1 MRICTSKPHL
11 IQLAYSFRGVAS
23 EITLREKYESLG
35 RFFTGKALE
44 SRQFSKPATMN
55 GTHQFKTAIL
65 PVDAQKIG
73 KVKATPHADDLL
85 DSLDIELD
93 SESQDGTNLAYAA
106 EQLRTS
112 DIPVAFPTETV
123 YGLGADA
130 TRSAAVL
137 GIYKAKQ
144 RPADN
149 PLIVHFASLKQ
160 LRDLLRLGSDSS
172 PSSTLDTC
180 EGSQDPIP
188 KIYHPLISRFWPGPL
203 TIILPNPPNS
213 PLAPEVTAG
222 LSTFGARIPR
232 HVLALSL
239 IQQAGTP
246 VAAPSANASTK
257 PSPTAAE
264 HVAHD
269 LNGRIETIV
278 DGGPC
283 DVGVESTVVDGLSD
297 PPLVLRPGGVSIEQ
311 LRQCQGWERCEIGY
325 KNSAEGGGKPKAPG
339 MKYRH
344 YSPKATVV
352 LYEAG
357 RDPPAKMELV
367 EQGGKAGAI
376 GVIATRNWRIAE
388 GHGLVTTGE
397 NVLGAKLTNGIHLH
411 DGKPHGFAGLVE
423 SLKTLPSPRASMR
436 SQTLLYNDTSI
447 RLLEI
452 GLGIETSSIARG
464 IFAALRELDR
474 EGVSTIFVEGIEESE
489 GEIAA
494 AIMNRLRKAAE
505 IEVTA

>member
-1 MRICTSKPHL
+1 MCIAIYRTSITPLTHSL
-11 IQLAYSFRGVAS
+11 RGRNFGIIS
-23 EITLREKYESLG
+23 GEKYA
-35 RFFTGKALE
+35 RFGKNFIQVQKRNCVNP
-44 SRQFSKPATMN
+44 SSATMN
-55 GTHQFKTAIL
+55 GTHHPKTAIL
-65 PVDAQKIG
+65 PVDAQNFGTIRT
-73 KVKATPHADDLL
+73 VPDPDDLL
-85 DSLDIELD
+85 DSLHIDID
-93 SESQDGTNLAYAA
+93 TTSPDGANLAYAA
-106 EQLRTS
+106 EQLKSS

-130 TRSAAVL
+130 TRSAAVR

-144 RPADN
+144 RPVDN

-160 LRDLLRLGSDSS
+160 LRDLLTGESSIS
-172 PSSTLDTC
+172 PSTGKDIEDS
-180 EGSQDPIP
+180 IP
-188 KIYHPLISRFWPGPL
+188 RIYHPLISRFWPGPL
-203 TIILPNPPNS
+203 TIILPNPPDS

-232 HVLALSL
+232 HILALSL
-239 IQQAGTP
+239 IQQAGVP

-269 LNGRIETIV
+269 LDGRIETIL

-311 LRQCQGWERCEIGY
+311 LRQCPGWESCEVGY
-325 KNSAEGGGKPKAPG
+325 KNSAEGGSKPKAPG

-357 RDPPAKMELV
+357 KEPPSMRELV
-367 EQGGKAGAI
+367 EQAGGTGRV
-376 GVIATRNWRIAE
+376 GVITTRLWRVDGERGGIVRAE
-388 GHGLVTTGE
+388 NE
-397 NVLGAKLTNGIHLH
+397 RAAAYTNGFHTH
-411 DGKPHGFAGLVE
+411 DEARGFAGLVE
-423 SLKTLPSPRASMR
+423 TLQTEPSPRASLV
-436 SQTLLYNDTSI
+436 SQTVQRDGKALRI
-447 RLLEI
+447 LEI
-452 GLGIETSSIARG
+452 SLGTKTSAIARG

-474 EGVSTIFVEGIEESE
+474 EDVSTIFVEGIEESE
-489 GEIAA
+489 GETAA

-505 IEVTA
+505 IEVAA